1 MNKSGDKRILVLGVG
16 NVLLHDEGVG
26 IRTLNHLQARF
37 DFPANVDL
45 VDGGVLGLKLT
56 GTLMQADEVIIIDAV
71 RGGRE
76 PGTVY
81 RFEWDAKP
89 DHIQY
94 KDSLHQ
100 LDLNETMAV
109 LPLVGQRPRV
119 VVIGVEYQDIS
130 AWGTELTPVVQAA
143 MEKMIDAVLAELV
156 ELGAPACPKPEPEQ
170 VVDVL
175 GSTG

>member
-1 MNKSGDKRILVLGVG
+1 MGVG

-26 IRTLNHLQARF
+26 IRTLCALRARF
-37 DFPANVDL
+37 DFPGNVDL

-56 GTLMQADEVIIIDAV
+56 GTMMQADEVIIIDAV

-89 DHIQY
+89 DHIHY

-109 LPLVGQRPRV
+109 LPLIGKKPRV

-130 AWGTELTPVVQAA
+130 AWGVELTPVVQGA
-143 MEKMIDAVLAELV
+143 MEKMINAVLAELE
-156 ELGAPACPKPEPEQ
+156 ELNSPAIPKPIPER
-170 VVDVL
+170 VHDVL
-175 GSTG
+175 GCTG

>member
-1 MNKSGDKRILVLGVG
+1 MLGVG

-26 IRTLNHLQARF
+26 IRTLNILQARF

-56 GTLMQADEVIIIDAV
+56 GTMMQADEVIIIDAV
-71 RGGRE
+71 RGGCE

-81 RFEWDAKP
+81 RFEWDARP
-89 DHIQY
+89 DHIRY
-94 KDSLHQ
+94 KDTLHQ

-109 LPLVGQRPRV
+109 LPLVGKRPRV

-130 AWGTELTPVVQAA
+130 AWGVELTPVVQAA
-143 MEKMIDAVLAELV
+143 MGKMIEAVLAEL
-156 ELGAPACPKPEPEQ
+156 EDLGASASPKPKPEQ
-170 VVDVL
+170 VRDVL
-175 GSTG
+175 GCTG